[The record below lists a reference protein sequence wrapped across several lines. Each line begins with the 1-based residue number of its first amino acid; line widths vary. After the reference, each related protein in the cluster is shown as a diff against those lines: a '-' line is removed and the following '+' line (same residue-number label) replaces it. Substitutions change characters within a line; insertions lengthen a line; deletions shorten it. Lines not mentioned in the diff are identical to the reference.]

1 MGKDTQ
7 IKILHLETALE
18 WRGGQQQIVYLLQGL
33 IANGI
38 QTVLACSPKSE
49 IMKYCRKNNL
59 PVLPVEIGHG
69 WDFSAAR
76 QIARFMQENAF
87 NILHAHSSHALS
99 LSLLVKTMRRSV
111 KLVASRRVDFSV
123 NKPVIGSLKYNNRL
137 IDRIVCI
144 SENIAR
150 VLQQDGVDARKLT
163 VIHSGIDVHRFVGV
177 ETSELRAELNI
188 SSEHLIVGTVAAL
201 VGHKDYPTLMQAAQL
216 VCKKRAD
223 VTFLAVGDGG
233 DRGKLNALHKELGLG
248 DCFRFVGFRSDLQR
262 FYNLFD
268 IFVLSS
274 YLEGLGTSVLDALA
288 CGLPVVATRAGGIP
302 EMIVHEQNGL
312 LVEKKNPRELAA
324 GIERLINDDALRERL
339 SQNARQSVKAFSY
352 ENMVQKHLM
361 LYRELLD

>member
-150 VLQQDGVDARKLT
+150 VLQQDGVDAQKLT

-188 SSEHLIVGTVAAL
+188 PSEHLIVGTVAAL

-262 FYNLFD
+262 F
-268 IFVLSS
+268 
-274 YLEGLGTSVLDALA
+274 
-288 CGLPVVATRAGGIP
+288 
-302 EMIVHEQNGL
+302 
-312 LVEKKNPRELAA
+312 
-324 GIERLINDDALRERL
+324 
-339 SQNARQSVKAFSY
+339 
-352 ENMVQKHLM
+352 
-361 LYRELLD
+361 